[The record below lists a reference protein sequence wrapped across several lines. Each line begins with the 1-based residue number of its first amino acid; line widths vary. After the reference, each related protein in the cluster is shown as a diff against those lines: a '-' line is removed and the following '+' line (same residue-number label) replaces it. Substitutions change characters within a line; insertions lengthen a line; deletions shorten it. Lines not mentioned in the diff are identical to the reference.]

1 MTILENYNTI
11 KISSN
16 KSGDIII
23 LRKLIYAEGMV
34 ITMLKGKVA
43 IVTGG
48 TRGIGYEIVR
58 KYLANGA
65 KVVLFGSRKESV
77 DKALAKLKEEN
88 ADWEV
93 DGMYPA
99 LTDAAEV
106 EKAVMDV
113 KAKYGKLDILVNNAG
128 ISQSTKIYDYTAE
141 EFDKVID
148 LNIKGVFYAILP
160 AVKIMKEQGGGCIIN
175 TSSMVSISGQPAG
188 VGYPASKFAVN
199 GLTISLARELGPDK
213 IRVNAVAPGVTKTDM
228 VAALPEQ
235 MVQAISARIPLG
247 RPGEPEE
254 VANAFLYLASDMA
267 SYVTGEILSVDGAS
281 KA

>member
-1 MTILENYNTI
+1 
-11 KISSN
+11 
-16 KSGDIII
+16 
-23 LRKLIYAEGMV
+23 
-34 ITMLKGKVA
+34 MLKGKVA